1 MLRFYHENQPLVKH
15 SLLADD
21 HVGRATIATCRCGD
35 EPAASLT
42 IFYDTMPRTTFYHS
56 HQSQVLVMSTFE
68 TIGSV
73 KALRVEGALW
83 F

>member
-15 SLLADD
+15 SPIADD
-21 HVGRATIATCRCGD
+21 HVGRATNATRCCGD
-35 EPAASLT
+35 EAGASLT
-42 IFYDTMPRTTFYHS
+42 IFYDTMPRTALNES
-56 HQSQVLVMSTFE
+56 HRPQVLVMSTCE